1 MGPIDDWLSR
11 TRHLQGYTLS
21 DHLLQRMSA
30 GEDVTQEEMEA
41 DENEFIRRRQL
52 QEQEQQQ
59 QQQQP
64 GLQSDGGVEDDG
76 DANPREGRTSATEVN
91 YYRKIILVLAE
102 CQSQVLRPVKEETI
116 REMIVSKYLGGDEN
130 AFCMRKFWQAIMN
143 GVRSGRFFKMRNSYV
158 LANERNEAYDPKR
171 HEKWLDDEEF
181 DDSQREAMWIDYEVG
196 FGLYDHGSG
205 NV

>member
-1 MGPIDDWLSR
+1 MGPIDDWLSH
-11 TRHLQGYTLS
+11 TRHLQGYTPS

-59 QQQQP
+59 QQQP
-64 GLQSDGGVEDDG
+64 GLQSDGEVEDDG

-91 YYRKIILVLAE
+91 YHRKIILVLAE

-158 LANERNEAYDPKR
+158 LANKRNEAYDPKR